1 MKKELFLKQLA
12 ENGYNVIYG
21 AKKHFSTYDTVVK
34 MPGRIAFITL
44 AIGIWQIYK
53 PSFLYNTEISLLLM
67 IASIIALTISQYNS
81 EKDRYRIVGNRL
93 IKIHNELRKLYYQAK
108 SSNQE
113 VFSDESIE
121 AVRMNELLDEFYE
134 ISISKQIFLSDWVAH
149 YKLFFQSQY
158 EWIDEQ
164 KNFTWK
170 DKIPLSFR
178 IVVIGLIAFVIL
190 LIIILG
196 GLDVRREL

>member
-1 MKKELFLKQLA
+1 MKKDYFVRQLA

-21 AKKHFSTYDTVVK
+21 AKKHFSTYDMVIK

-44 AIGIWQIYK
+44 SIGIWQIYK
-53 PSFLYNTEISLLLM
+53 PGFLYNTEVSLALI

-81 EKDRYRIVGNRL
+81 EKDRYRVIGNRL
-93 IKIHNELRKLYYQAK
+93 IQIHNELRDLYYQAI

-113 VFSDESIE
+113 EYCNDS
-121 AVRMNELLDEFYE
+121 NETVMMKKLMDEFYE
-134 ISISKQIFLSDWVAH
+134 ISISKQIFVSDWIAH

-178 IVVIGLIAFVIL
+178 ITVIGLLVFVIL
-190 LIIILG
+190 LFIVL
-196 GLDVRREL
+196 

>member
-1 MKKELFLKQLA
+1 MERDLFLRQLA

-44 AIGIWQIYK
+44 AIGIWQIYR
-53 PSFLYNTEISLLLM
+53 PSFLYNTEISLLLI

-81 EKDRYRIVGNRL
+81 EKDRYRVVGNQL
-93 IKIHNELRKLYYQAK
+93 IQIHNELRELYYRTK
-108 SSNQE
+108 SSEDE
-113 VFSDESIE
+113 VFSNDSYES
-121 AVRMNELLDEFYE
+121 VKMNELLDAYYE
-134 ISISKQIFLSDWVAH
+134 ISISKQIFLSDWIAH

-170 DKIPLSFR
+170 DKVPLSFR
-178 IVVIGLIAFVIL
+178 ITVIGFIVFVIL
-190 LIIILG
+190 LIMYYRGIIC
-196 GLDVRREL
+196 

>member
-1 MKKELFLKQLA
+1 LKGGLKLERNLFLRQLA

-53 PSFLYNTEISLLLM
+53 PSFPYNSEISLLLI

-81 EKDRYRIVGNRL
+81 EKDRYREVGNRL
-93 IKIHNELRKLYYQAK
+93 IQIHNELREIYYQAK
-108 SSNQE
+108 SSEQE
-113 VFSDESIE
+113 NFSNESNE
-121 AVRMNELLDEFYE
+121 AIRMNELLNEFYQ

-164 KNFTWK
+164 KKFTWK
-170 DKIPLSFR
+170 DKIPISFR
-178 IVVIGLIAFVIL
+178 IAVIGFIAFIIL
-190 LIIILG
+190 LIIVL
-196 GLDVRREL
+196 

>member
-1 MKKELFLKQLA
+1 MKKDYFVRQLA

-44 AIGIWQIYK
+44 SIGIWQIYK
-53 PSFLYNTEISLLLM
+53 PGFLYNMEVSLALI

-81 EKDRYRIVGNRL
+81 EKDRYRVIGNRL
-93 IKIHNELRKLYYQAK
+93 IQIHNELRDLYYQAI

-113 VFSDESIE
+113 EYSHDS
-121 AVRMNELLDEFYE
+121 NETVMMKKLMDEFYE
-134 ISISKQIFLSDWVAH
+134 ISISKQIFVSDWIAH

-178 IVVIGLIAFVIL
+178 ITVIGLLVFVIL
-190 LIIILG
+190 LFI
-196 GLDVRREL
+196 V

>member
-1 MKKELFLKQLA
+1 VEKDLFLKQLA

-53 PSFLYNTEISLLLM
+53 PSFLYNTEISLLLI

-81 EKDRYRIVGNRL
+81 EKDRYREVGNQL
-93 IKIHNELRKLYYQAK
+93 IQIHNELRELYYGVK
-108 SSNQE
+108 SSNQDT
-113 VFSDESIE
+113 FSNESSE
-121 AVRMNELLDEFYE
+121 SVRMNELLKEFYK
-134 ISISKQIFLSDWVAH
+134 ISISKQIFLSDWIAH

-164 KNFTWK
+164 KNFKWK
-170 DKIPLSFR
+170 DKIPLSFL
-178 IVVIGLIAFVIL
+178 IAVIGLFALAIL
-190 LIIILG
+190 LIIIL
-196 GLDVRREL
+196 